1 MGIYR
6 DRLDIIADILN
17 VATRRAKKTQIM
29 YQANLNHT
37 LLKKYLREILAA
49 RLIRHNVNTQ
59 LFMLTEKGQDFLKVY
74 DRYSKTNKNVE
85 KWLDEVAIK
94 RKVLENL
101 SFVDQS

>member
-6 DRLDIIADILN
+6 DRLNIIADILN

-37 LLKKYLREILAA
+37 LLKKYLRDILAA
-49 RLIRHNVNTQ
+49 RLIRYNVNTQ
-59 LFMLTEKGQDFLKVY
+59 LFILTEKGQGFLKVY

-85 KWLDEVAIK
+85 KWLDEVAMK

-101 SFVDQS
+101 SVVDQS